1 MSGIYFPEEINIL
14 DLKQFF
20 FFAGF
25 AKNNARLTFWKK
37 FL

>member
-25 AKNNARLTFWKK
+25 AKTMQG
-37 FL
+37 